1 LVSSLLF
8 ILFLFSRDKL
18 RRAPFKNGA
27 RPAISEKGTWKNQQI
42 PTAGKSKIK
51 DEERGGN
58 DGAGVD

>member
-18 RRAPFKNGA
+18 RRVPFKNGA
-27 RPAISEKGTWKNQQI
+27 RPAISSEKGTWKNQQI
-42 PTAGKSKIK
+42 PTGKSKIK